1 MHTKQREQTQLAREE
16 EEWQENRKREQ
27 EAKAQQYE
35 KTVAHLKDLESK
47 LAVRRQWENE
57 DPRQHGGIILDSVG
71 ITAAAY
77 NAQGMLSA
85 VMLNAGNSHDTRTA
99 SPADSLERPRTT
111 VGVMLVDNMIDDL
124 VVGGPAYNSRAL
136 REGDYIV
143 GVDALQVDAQDL
155 PCGV

>member
-1 MHTKQREQTQLAREE
+1 MLSPNSILGLVKPADATKS
-16 EEWQENRKREQ
+16 K
-27 EAKAQQYE
+27 AK
-35 KTVAHLKDLESK
+35 HLESK

-57 DPRQHGGIILDSVG
+57 DPRQHDGIILDSVG

-77 NAQGMLSA
+77 NAQEMLSA
-85 VMLNAGNSHDTRTA
+85 VMLHAGYSHDTRTA
-99 SPADSLERPRTT
+99 SPADSLERLRTI

-124 VVGGPAYNSRAL
+124 VVEGPAYNSRAL